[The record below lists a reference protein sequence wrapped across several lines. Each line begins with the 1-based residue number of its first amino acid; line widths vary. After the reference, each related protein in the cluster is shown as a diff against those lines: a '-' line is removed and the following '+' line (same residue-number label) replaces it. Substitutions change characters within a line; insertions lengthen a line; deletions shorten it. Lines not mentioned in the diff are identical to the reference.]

1 MNRNALV
8 AVVLSVACT
17 ACVKEIDTPVQE
29 TLVPHEYKI
38 SIDNS
43 TKTTADATGKLSW
56 AAGDVIRY
64 YSTSNGAVSSATVT
78 ESGPSASLTM
88 NVAAGA
94 RFLVAAYGGT
104 GISQNI
110 SGNSFVLNG
119 VLGTEQSGKFEDAHI
134 AVVKTYDVNDAS
146 LHFVNVTSL
155 VKFTLERSDVAYVT
169 FESNDGADLHGDGT
183 LQFSFSD
190 VEHSASFGGITA
202 NNVTVNVG
210 DAGTYYISTLP
221 CTLENGFTMSLYK
234 SDESYIGKV
243 TTEKSVSLSKNKILN
258 LGTLDARIDTTPV
271 GPVGPVITY
280 EPNLSLNGTANCY
293 IIPVAGEYY
302 FDATV
307 KGSSS
312 ESIEGNG
319 DYAEVLWESF
329 GTDVTPNVGDIVNN
343 CRYENGKIYFTS
355 TGENG
360 NAVIAFYNRD
370 EEIIWSWHIW
380 CCMGYDADFYAQEYN
395 NNAGT
400 MMDRNLGATSATPGD
415 VHALGLLYQWGRKDP
430 FLSSNSI
437 SISSKT
443 RAASTITWP
452 SAIKSDSSTGTLD
465 YATAHPTTFIRYN
478 SSNDD
483 WYYTGSSSTDNT
495 RWQTSDMTKGLY
507 DPCPAGYRVPDG
519 GSNGV
524 WAKAFGTSSYW
535 KTPSNWDATN
545 NGMNFGKPDKKL
557 GSGTIW
563 YPAAGFLDHSDG
575 SLWNV
580 GYSGEYW
587 SCSLYSYH
595 PYALRYYAYKMYL
608 FDEGVNPSNNEY
620 RAEGLSVRC
629 VKEQ

>member
-43 TKTTADATGKLSW
+43 TKTTVDATGKLSW

-78 ESGPSASLTM
+78 ESGPSTSLTM
-88 NVAAGA
+88 NVVAGA
-94 RFLVAAYGGT
+94 HYLVAAYGGT
-104 GISQNI
+104 GISQNT

-119 VLGTEQSGKFEDAHI
+119 VLGAEQSGKFEDAHI

-155 VKFTLERSDVAYVT
+155 VKFTLERDDVAYVV
-169 FESNDGADLHGDGT
+169 FKSNDDTDLHGDGT
-183 LQFSFSD
+183 LHFSFSD
-190 VEHSASFGGITA
+190 VEHSASLDGSTA
-202 NNVTVNVG
+202 NNVKVNVG
-210 DAGTYYISTLP
+210 DAGTYYISALP
-221 CTLENGFTMSLYK
+221 CTMENGFTMSLYK

-243 TTEKSVSLSKNKILN
+243 TTDKSVSLSKNKILN

-360 NAVIAFYNRD
+360 NAVIALYNRD

-430 FLSSNSI
+430 FLGSSSINS
-437 SISSKT
+437 STSAK
-443 RAASTITWP
+443 STITWP
-452 SAIKSDSSTGTLD
+452 STVSSTSLNGTIA
-465 YATAHPTTFIRYN
+465 YATSHPTTFITYN
-478 SSNDD
+478 SYNSD
-483 WYYTGSSSTDNT
+483 WYYTGSSSTDIL
-495 RWQTSDMTKGLY
+495 RWNNTKGLY
-507 DPCPAGYRVPDG
+507 DPCPAGYRVSYG
-519 GSNGV
+519 GLYGV
-524 WAKAFGTSSYW
+524 WAKAFGTVSNW
-535 KTPSNWDATN
+535 GKTSNWDAIN
-545 NGMNFGKPDKKL
+545 KGMDFGKTDKKL
-557 GSGTIW
+557 GSGVIW
-563 YPAAGFLDHSDG
+563 YPASGYLSSSSGSLYSVGYDG
-575 SLWNV
+575 SC
-580 GYSGEYW
+580 W
-587 SCSLYSYH
+587 SCSSYH
-595 PYALRYYAYKMYL
+595 YNNDAYYFYFSDDGY
-608 FDEGVNPSNNEY
+608 VYPSHSGSR
-620 RAEGLSVRC
+620 RATGFSVRC
-629 VKEQ
+629 VKED

>member
-29 TLVPHEYKI
+29 TLVSHEYKI
-38 SIDNS
+38 SIDNP
-43 TKTTADATGKLSW
+43 TKTTADAAGKLSW

-78 ESGPSASLTM
+78 ESGPSTSLTM

-104 GISQNI
+104 GISQNT

-155 VKFTLERSDVAYVT
+155 VKFTLERDDVAYVV
-169 FESNDGADLHGDGT
+169 FKSNDDTDLHGDGT
-183 LQFSFSD
+183 LHFSFSD
-190 VEHSASFGGITA
+190 VEHSASFDGTTA
-202 NNVTVNVG
+202 NNVKVNVG

-221 CTLENGFTMSLYK
+221 CTLPAGFTMSFYK
-234 SDESYIGKV
+234 SDDSYIGRV
-243 TTEKSVSLSKNKILN
+243 TTDKNVSLSKNKILN
-258 LGTLDARIDTTPV
+258 LGTLDSRIDTTPV
-271 GPVGPVITY
+271 GPIVKY

-312 ESIEGNG
+312 EPIGGND
-319 DYAEVLWESF
+319 DYASVLWESF
-329 GTDVTPNVGDIVNN
+329 GTDVTPKIGDLVRN
-343 CRYENGKIYFTS
+343 CRYENGKIYFTA

-360 NAVIAFYNRD
+360 NAVIALANRD

-380 CCMGYDADFYAQEYN
+380 CCMGYDADFYAQEYY

-415 VHALGLLYQWGRKDP
+415 VKALGLLYQWGRKDP
-430 FLSSNSI
+430 FLSGG
-437 SISSKT
+437 SISSNTK
-443 RAASTITWP
+443 AKSTITWP
-452 SAIKSDSSTGTLD
+452 STVSSTSSNGTIA
-465 YATAHPTTFIRYN
+465 YAIAHPTTFITYN
-478 SSNDD
+478 SSNYD

-495 RWQTSDMTKGLY
+495 RWQTSDKTKGLY

-535 KTPSNWDATN
+535 ETSSNWDAIN
-545 NGMNFGKPDKKL
+545 RGMDFGKTDKKL
-557 GSGTIW
+557 GSASTIW
-563 YPAAGFLDHSDG
+563 YPAAGYLNYTGG
-575 SLWNV
+575 SLCNV
-580 GYSGEYW
+580 GSYGHYW
-587 SCSLYSYH
+587 SCTPNS
-595 PYALRYYAYKMYL
+595 YYAYYL
-608 FDEGVNPSNNEY
+608 DFYNVSYVSPTRGDS
-620 RAEGLSVRC
+620 RAYGLSVRC
-629 VKEQ
+629 VKED